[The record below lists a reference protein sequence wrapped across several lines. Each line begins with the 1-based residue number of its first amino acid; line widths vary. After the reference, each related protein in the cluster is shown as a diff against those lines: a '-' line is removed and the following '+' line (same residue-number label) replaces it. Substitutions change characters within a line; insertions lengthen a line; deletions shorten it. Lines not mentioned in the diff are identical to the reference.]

1 MMANTKPTCTVL
13 AVDDDPQVLRQIS
26 DFLKPNFNVLTTR
39 DSQRAIEWLR
49 KDASIVVL
57 IVEQILSSGLGLEL
71 LETARNTRPE
81 IRRVL
86 ITRYCDLP
94 SIVHGLHNGAIQ
106 RTISKPITQ
115 AELTAA
121 LGAAMHRA
129 SA

>member
-13 AVDDDPQVLRQIS
+13 AVDDDSQVLRQIS

-39 DSQRAIEWLR
+39 DSQRAIEWLQ
-49 KDASIVVL
+49 KDPSIVII
-57 IVEQILSSGLGLEL
+57 IVEQILRSGLGVEL
-71 LETARNTRPE
+71 LETVRKTRPE
-81 IRRVL
+81 IHRVL

-106 RTISKPITQ
+106 RTISKPITH
-115 AELTAA
+115 AELTATLA
-121 LGAAMHRA
+121 PAIHRA